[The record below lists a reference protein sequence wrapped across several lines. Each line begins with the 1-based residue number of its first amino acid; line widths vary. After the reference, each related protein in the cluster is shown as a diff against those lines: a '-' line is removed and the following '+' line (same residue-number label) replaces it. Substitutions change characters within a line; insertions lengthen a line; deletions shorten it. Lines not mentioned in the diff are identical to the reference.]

1 MSLALPGDE
10 QARAAIVR
18 ELELRFAPEDEVLRN
33 NIARTQEQY
42 QHGGQITPLQ
52 GKLFQV
58 LALAC
63 GARKILE
70 IGTMTGYSGVWLAR
84 GLAPNGKLITL
95 EVRPDHAE
103 TARTTFTEAGI
114 SDRVEIRI
122 GSALDILPQ
131 LVAEAPFDLIF
142 LDADKVHNPQYL
154 DWAIHLSRPGSLIIA
169 DNIVRG
175 GQAFQTPPPNES
187 AAGVAA
193 YTRKILEHPRL
204 VSVALTHDDI
214 YNGIDGYSISVV
226 LGE

>member
-142 LDADKVHNPQYL
+142 LDADKVHNPHYL
-154 DWAIHLSRPGSLIIA
+154 DWAIRLSRPGSLIIA

>member
-10 QARAAIVR
+10 QARAAIMR
-18 ELELRFAPEDEVLRN
+18 ELESRFAPEDEALRN
-33 NIARTQEQY
+33 NITRTQEQY
-42 QHGGQITPLQ
+42 HHSGQITPLQ

-58 LALAC
+58 LALTC

-84 GLAPNGKLITL
+84 GLTSGGKLITL
-95 EVRPDHAE
+95 EAQPDYAE
-103 TARTTFTEAGI
+103 TARTTFAEAGI

-122 GSALDILPQ
+122 GAALDLLPA

-142 LDADKVHNPQYL
+142 IDADKVHNPQYL
-154 DWAIHLSRPGSLIIA
+154 DWALRLSRAGSLIIA

-193 YTRKILEHPRL
+193 YTRIILEHPRL
-204 VSVALTHDDI
+204 VSVALSHDDMN
-214 YNGIDGYSISVV
+214 NGIDGYSISVV
-226 LGE
+226 LEE

>member
-95 EVRPDHAE
+95 EVRPDHAQ
-103 TARTTFTEAGI
+103 TAQTTFTEAGI
-114 SDRVEIRI
+114 SDRVEIRV

-142 LDADKVHNPQYL
+142 LDADKVNNPQYL
-154 DWAIHLSRPGSLIIA
+154 DWAIRLSRPGSLIIA

-204 VSVALTHDDI
+204 VSVALTHDDT